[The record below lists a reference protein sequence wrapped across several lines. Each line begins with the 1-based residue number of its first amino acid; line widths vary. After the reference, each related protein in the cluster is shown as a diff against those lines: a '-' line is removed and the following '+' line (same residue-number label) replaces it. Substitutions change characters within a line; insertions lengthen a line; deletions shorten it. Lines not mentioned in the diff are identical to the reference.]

1 VAAHEKGIAAVFL
14 GDNDRTLE
22 KEPEARLPGR

>member
-1 VAAHEKGIAAVFL
+1 VLVAATHKGIAAVFL

-22 KEPEARLPGR
+22 RT